1 MLRVRVFGGLA
12 LESDGAALDPPA
24 SRRARELLGFL
35 ALHPGRHARAAVAAR
50 FWPDVLDASAR
61 ASLRTTL
68 HELRRALG
76 PAGVCLVADRDAVA
90 LDAAW
95 VDARQVEALLAA
107 GRAEEALALRDGELL
122 AGLEEDWVLAERDT
136 YRERLAARLG
146 ALADAA
152 EAGGDGAAAVR
163 LTREQV
169 ALDPYSEERGRALV
183 RRLAAE
189 GDRAAAL
196 AAHERL
202 RERLR
207 TGLGIAPSAETLVGG
222 ERGGAVALGREA
234 ADVRAPPLLG
244 VRVQRDLLTRQPD
257 GRGAVAARLGRIGE
271 RAQPRGQALAVRV
284 ALGQHPV
291 LLEAGQQLAVAQRE
305 RLLGPARREQRLDL
319 ARVDPF
325 GVERDRVAVGNEAA
339 ARRPER
345 AAELVERRAQAG
357 PRARVEDVG
366 PEPRGDRGARVAAG
380 MQREEAEQLAG
391 AAARRRVERGP
402 VGLEGETPEHAHAE
416 HRDATLT
423 LR

>member
-12 LESDGAALDPPA
+12 LETDGAALDPPA

-76 PAGVCLVADRDAVA
+76 PAGGCLVADRDAVA

-95 VDARQVEALLAA
+95 VDAREVEALLAA

-122 AGLEEDWVLAERDT
+122 AGLEEDWVLAERDA

-152 EAGGDGAAAVR
+152 EAGGDRAAAAR
-163 LTREQV
+163 LSREQV

-183 RRLAAE
+183 RRLAAA

-207 TGLGIAPSAETLVGG
+207 TGLGIAPSAETRALAEEIRSAERTTDPPAPAADAPPQLTPPAVPGIVRRAGGAFVGRDAPLARLAAALDRARAGERRLVLIGG
-222 ERGGAVALGREA
+222 EPGIGKTRLMAELCAAAHAGGA
-234 ADVRAPPLLG
+234 
-244 VRVQRDLLTRQPD
+244 
-257 GRGAVAARLGRIGE
+257 
-271 RAQPRGQALAVRV
+271 
-284 ALGQHPV
+284 H
-291 LLEAGQQLAVAQRE
+291 
-305 RLLGPARREQRLDL
+305 
-319 ARVDPF
+319 F
-325 GVERDRVAVGNEAA
+325 
-339 ARRPER
+339 
-345 AAELVERRAQAG
+345 
-357 PRARVEDVG
+357 
-366 PEPRGDRGARVAAG
+366 
-380 MQREEAEQLAG
+380 
-391 AAARRRVERGP
+391 
-402 VGLEGETPEHAHAE
+402 
-416 HRDATLT
+416 
-423 LR
+423 